1 MKLLDERMG
10 IRLKTRTHPVL
21 PTGICPLDDFLL
33 GGFRKD
39 SIVHFYGDPGS
50 GKTTF
55 AMQIAGNVIRQG
67 WRGVWVDCNGG
78 FSLKRFGQLLGDPDL
93 LRSLTYVRPK
103 SFQHQTQVIQQI
115 QHLLDRA
122 AIVVVDPLT
131 HFYRAERYQA
141 ASQGYFREL
150 IDTQLGI
157 LTGITHLRSIL
168 TIVVNYATKDQ
179 EGHRVPV
186 TAKGFERVERYRL
199 GFSNLQALGGEGN
212 SLKRQVTIERAP
224 EKFSQNRQLE
234 FTITPTGI
242 ALEYPTTEGGT
253 PA

>member
-1 MKLLDERMG
+1 MG

-21 PTGICPLDDFLL
+21 PTGIAPLDDFLL

-55 AMQIAGNVIRQG
+55 AMQVVGNVIKQG
-67 WRGVWVDCNGG
+67 WRGLWVDCNGG

-103 SFQHQTQVIQQI
+103 SFQHQTQVIQQL
-115 QHLLDRA
+115 QHHLERA
-122 AIVVVDPLT
+122 AIIVVDPLT
-131 HFYRAERYQA
+131 HFYRTERYQA

-150 IDTQLGI
+150 IDTQLGA
-157 LTGITHLRSIL
+157 LTGVAHLKNIL
-168 TIVVNYATKDQ
+168 IIVVNYATRDKN
-179 EGHRVPV
+179 GHRIPL

-199 GFSNLQALGGEGN
+199 SFTNLQAPEEEVEVVR
-212 SLKRQVTIERAP
+212 RQVTIERAP

-234 FTITPTGI
+234 FTIIPAGI
-242 ALEYPTTEGGT
+242 ALEYPSEGG
-253 PA
+253 PPK